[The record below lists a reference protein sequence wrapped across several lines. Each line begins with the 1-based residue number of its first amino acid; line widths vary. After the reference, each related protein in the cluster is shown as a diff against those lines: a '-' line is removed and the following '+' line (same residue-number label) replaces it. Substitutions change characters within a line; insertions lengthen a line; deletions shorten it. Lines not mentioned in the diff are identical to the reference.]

1 MADHFE
7 QVYQRHNWSSWSYP
21 AGKLCSLRR
30 ADPPIPPRYGV
41 YLVRAP
47 VLLARVRGSSDLV
60 YIGQSGGRARR
71 GRQGIGPGNGGPG
84 RLFNTRGP
92 DEIVREMIEELFP
105 GQTFRVEC
113 AFLDAEDAEDPEKVE
128 AELLAAYLQD
138 HCELPP
144 ANHSSRVTF
153 GEVARV

>member
-7 QVYQRHNWSSWSYP
+7 QVYRRHNWRSWSYL
-21 AGKLCSLRR
+21 AGDQRSLRT

-41 YLVRAP
+41 YLIRAP
-47 VLLARVRGSSDLV
+47 VSLPRVRGSSDV
-60 YIGQSGGRARR
+60 IYIGQSGGGARR

-92 DEIVREMIEELFP
+92 DEIVREMIEALFH
-105 GQTFRVEC
+105 GQTFTVEC
-113 AFLDAEDAEDPEKVE
+113 VFFDAEDPEIVE
-128 AELLAAYLQD
+128 SELLVAYLDD

-144 ANHSSRVTF
+144 ANHSRRVS
-153 GEVARV
+153 ARPGPSI